1 MENLGYIL
9 IGSVLLLWI
18 FAIIFGLIAILP
30 YGLVGLVALAGG
42 AILLAKVIKERLA
55 NREDDHYSKTV
66 QQ

>member
-18 FAIIFGLIAILP
+18 IAIIAGLIAILP
-30 YGLVGLVALAGG
+30 YGLVGLVALTGG
-42 AILLAKVIKERLA
+42 AVLLAKVIKERLA

>member
-9 IGSVLLLWI
+9 IGSGLLLWI

-30 YGLVGLVALAGG
+30 YGLVALAGG
-42 AILLAKVIKERLA
+42 AILLAKVIKERRA

>member
-9 IGSVLLLWI
+9 IGSVILLWI
-18 FAIIFGLIAILP
+18 FAMIFGLITLFP
-30 YGLVGLVALAGG
+30 YGWVGLVALTGG
-42 AILLAKVIKERLA
+42 AVLLAKVIKERLA